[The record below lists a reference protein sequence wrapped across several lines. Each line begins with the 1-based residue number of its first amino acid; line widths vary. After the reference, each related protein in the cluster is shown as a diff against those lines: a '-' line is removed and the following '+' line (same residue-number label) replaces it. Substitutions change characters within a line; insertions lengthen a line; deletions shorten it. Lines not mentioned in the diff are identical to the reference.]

1 MMTNTLLSKAVNT
14 GKSPSALQ
22 CVDAMR
28 VLLLALTAMIC
39 IEASAASRAS
49 WLDASDP
56 AASDELERYVGSFE
70 AFHSAVLSSMDGC
83 KNLGSIYQA
92 TRVGGDQVP
101 AAVLADAAYAD
112 ILQCIQQGREEIRAR
127 HRDLPQLSAESH
139 AIVSPPVRN
148 YLRIADR
155 LFDDLKPTDAA
166 GRRESISA
174 YDARFSRMQREMTA
188 AADDVM
194 AAAGWCD

>member
-1 MMTNTLLSKAVNT
+1 MMTNTLLSKAMNT

-28 VLLLALTAMIC
+28 VLLLALTAMVC

-49 WLDASDP
+49 WLDASDS

-101 AAVLADAAYAD
+101 AAVWRTLRTQTSCSVFSKVGKKFALAIATCRNF
-112 ILQCIQQGREEIRAR
+112 LRNRMR
-127 HRDLPQLSAESH
+127 LSAQPCGITCGS
-139 AIVSPPVRN
+139 
-148 YLRIADR
+148 RIDCS
-155 LFDDLKPTDAA
+155 T
-166 GRRESISA
+166 I
-174 YDARFSRMQREMTA
+174 
-188 AADDVM
+188 
-194 AAAGWCD
+194 